1 MEEEQNVPYWTDR
14 LEAHNPQSWKYERT
28 NLTPLLSFHEPPEG
42 QSTSTA
48 STMLPIAAIKK
59 WGFGTSEMEG
69 LVDYEHRGCGVGL
82 VIPSSRTIQAN
93 KWGQKGKI

>member
-1 MEEEQNVPYWTDR
+1 MEEEQNVPYRTDR
-14 LEAHNPQSWKYERT
+14 LEDPQSWKYERT
-28 NLTPLLSFHEPPEG
+28 NLTPHLSFHEPPEG
-42 QSTSTA
+42 ESTSTA
-48 STMLPIAAIKK
+48 STMLPAIKK